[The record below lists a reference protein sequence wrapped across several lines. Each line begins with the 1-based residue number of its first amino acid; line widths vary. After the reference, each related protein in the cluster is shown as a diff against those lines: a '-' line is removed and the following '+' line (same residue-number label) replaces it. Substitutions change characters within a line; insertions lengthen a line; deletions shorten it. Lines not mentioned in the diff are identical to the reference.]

1 MYTHRKLLLQQQ
13 NERFNK
19 KYKTYGK
26 SVERVADNEVA
37 QKLIEV
43 SFVNDII

>member
-19 KYKTYGK
+19 KFKSYGK

-43 SFVNDII
+43 SLINDKI

>member
-13 NERFNK
+13 NEKFNK
-19 KYKTYGK
+19 KFKSLGK
-26 SVERVADNEVA
+26 SLERVSNNEVA

-43 SFVNDII
+43 NGNLY